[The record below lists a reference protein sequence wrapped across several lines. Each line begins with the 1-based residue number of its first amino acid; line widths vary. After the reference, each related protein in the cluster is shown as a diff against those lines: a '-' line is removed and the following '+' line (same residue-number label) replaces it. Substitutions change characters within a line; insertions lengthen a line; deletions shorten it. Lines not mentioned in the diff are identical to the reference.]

1 MKKQRGETV
10 KRLLVFCLLLVAP
23 SAWAQATADEPPATP
38 APKSMSTGAD
48 LKTALDECKTHPA
61 VVAAGTPF
69 ELCVEGYGFVKQ
81 DGRWVQKP
89 ATR

>member
-1 MKKQRGETV
+1 V
-10 KRLLVFCLLLVAP
+10 KRLLVLSFLLAAQPV
-23 SAWAQATADEPPATP
+23 WAQSTADEPAATP
-38 APKSMSTGAD
+38 APKMMSTRAD

-69 ELCVEGYGFVKQ
+69 ELCVEGYGFVKEG
-81 DGRWVQKP
+81 DKWVQKP